1 MPKKERNLAKRITT
15 IQPKIE
21 SCMLKS
27 HRLDFWNV
35 EDLSEQTTVQAK
47 MILKKK
53 KNN

>member
-1 MPKKERNLAKRITT
+1 
-15 IQPKIE
+15 
-21 SCMLKS
+21 MLKS

-53 KNN
+53 KNNWDPDSELFLLQFLLD